1 MSKTLV
7 PASGMLPTMGNRED
21 LLAGARRCLYEKG
34 YARTTARDISAAA
47 GTSLAAI
54 GYHFKSTEALLNA
67 ALLQTCEEWGEEI
80 QRALSAEAEPEATPL
95 ERFEAIWKQVF
106 ESFDTHRRMVSASFE
121 VYASAEHVPEVRT
134 QLAASLEEGRIQL
147 ARLFQNLDATADRKA
162 WAVGSFYQALLSGL
176 LMQWLVD
183 PERAPSSKDLADA
196 LRLIAAHVEPAEK
209 KDEDPKGAVKKG
221 KASLARRK
229 RG

>member
-1 MSKTLV
+1 
-7 PASGMLPTMGNRED
+7 MGNRED

-34 YARTTARDISAAA
+34 YARTTARDIAAAA

-67 ALLQTCEEWGEEI
+67 ALLHACDEWGEEML
-80 QRALSAEAEPEATPL
+80 RALAAEVQAEATPL
-95 ERFEAIWKQVF
+95 ERFEAIWKHVF
-106 ESFDTHRRMVSASFE
+106 ESFATHRQMVSANLE
-121 VYASAEHVPEVRT
+121 VFASAGHVPEVRE
-134 QLAASLEEGRIQL
+134 QLAIGLESGRVHL
-147 ARLFQNLDATADRKA
+147 ARMFQGLDATTDRKA

-183 PERAPSSKDLADA
+183 PARAPSSKDLADA
-196 LRLIAAHVEPAEK
+196 LRTIAAGIEPAGM
-209 KDEDPKGAVKKG
+209 KDKVQKGAARKG
-221 KASLARRK
+221 KAPPAGGK